1 MLSTRVQIADDSSQ
15 TEERIL
21 TAVRTVKQCGCLAA
35 WETLLLHYAPIC
47 RRIAR
52 GVLPQGYSSWADD
65 VSQQS
70 LMIIYRKLGT
80 WQGSDTLSLDAWVR
94 IIVQHES
101 LRMIRQMRRWGIAV
115 ERPSLAVHDR
125 GYQDEGLQWVETWD
139 EYVAFRQSLT
149 SPVHRRVLRHLVEGD
164 CPTSI
169 ACSLD
174 LPASTVRRTIDS
186 LQERFSQFRE
196 GSVGCALPGRKRRS
210 NE

>member
-21 TAVRTVKQCGCLAA
+21 TAVRKVKQCGCLAA
-35 WETLLLHYAPIC
+35 WRTLLLHYAPIC
-47 RRIAR
+47 RRITR

-70 LMIIYRKLGT
+70 LMIIYRKLDT
-80 WQGSDTLSLDAWVR
+80 WQGSDKLSLDAWVR

-101 LRMIRQMRRWGIAV
+101 LRMIRQMRRWEVSVDGRSIA
-115 ERPSLAVHDR
+115 AHDR
-125 GYQDEGLQWVETWD
+125 TYEDEGLQCVEIRD
-139 EYVAFRQSLT
+139 EFVAFHQTLSSR
-149 SPVHRRVLRHLVEGD
+149 VHRQVLSHLVERH

-186 LQERFSQFRE
+186 LQERFSRFRE
-196 GSVGCALPGRKRRS
+196 R
-210 NE
+210 